1 MNKTMQN
8 KVTEFPIADTP
19 ITETTEKIARTPV
32 RVSGFSLEEI
42 GQQAGKEI
50 LLQGSIY
57 KLRRMSGFAFVL
69 LRTGRH
75 VIQCVYS
82 PEFSRFG
89 MEELAEEGC
98 VRVRALV
105 APEERSRLGWEL
117 RLLELQVLSLPAR
130 PMPIVINQKKVD
142 TSLENLLDYR
152 MLTLRNEKQRAIFKI
167 QEGICGG
174 FRSFLQEQH
183 FTEIHSPKI
192 VEAGAEGGA
201 NIFSL
206 DYFGRQAYL
215 AQSPQFYKQ
224 MMVGVFE
231 RVYEVGPVFR
241 AEKHDT
247 SRHLNEY
254 TGVDFEMGY
263 IDSFEEIMEMEEG
276 MIQAALVHLRETCA
290 PELELLQEPSAKK
303 AGMPQIPMPG
313 FAAGKLTE
321 DPVSGQAQ
329 AELREKGTGQTEE
342 SGIRSWRF
350 EVPPQKACLPMG
362 RIPRIRFGE
371 AKRLVAEHYH
381 RPMAEKEDFEPEE
394 EKLLCQYVREHFGS
408 DYVFVTHY
416 PSAKRP
422 FYAMDNPE
430 NPAET
435 LSFDLLFRGVEIT
448 TGGQRI
454 HDYQEQLDK
463 LERRGMDPE
472 AFADYLLMHRHGM
485 PPHGGLGLGLER
497 FTARLLDRENVRE
510 AALFPRDVHRLTP

>member
-1 MNKTMQN
+1 MK
-8 KVTEFPIADTP
+8 
-19 ITETTEKIARTPV
+19 KIINEATKQ
-32 RVSGFSLEEI
+32 VSGFSLEEI
-42 GQQAGKEI
+42 GQQAGGEI
-50 LLQGSIY
+50 FLHGSVY

-82 PEFSRFG
+82 PEFSHFELEDLV
-89 MEELAEEGC
+89 EESC
-98 VRVRALV
+98 VRIRALV

-117 RLLELQVLSLPAR
+117 RLLELEVLSVPAE

-142 TSLENLLDYR
+142 TSIENLLDYR

-167 QEGICGG
+167 QEGICEG
-174 FRSFLQEQH
+174 FRRFLQEQH
-183 FTEIHSPKI
+183 FTEIHSPKL
-192 VEAGAEGGA
+192 VQAGAEGGA

-231 RVYEVGPVFR
+231 RVYEIGPVFR

-263 IDSFEEIMEMEEG
+263 IESFEEIMEMEEG
-276 MIQAALVHLRETCA
+276 MIQAALGYLETACA
-290 PELELLQEPSAKK
+290 QELGLL
-303 AGMPQIPMPG
+303 GVVLPQ
-313 FAAGKLTE
+313 FAADGCEASQTSETE
-321 DPVSGQAQ
+321 SLLPKQK
-329 AELREKGTGQTEE
+329 ELQ
-342 SGIRSWRF
+342 RF
-350 EVPPQKACLPMG
+350 PMG
-362 RIPRIRFGE
+362 RIPRIRFAQ
-371 AKRLVAEHYH
+371 AKALVAEYYR

-394 EKLLCQYVREHFGS
+394 EKLLCQYMREHYGS
-408 DYVFVTHY
+408 DFVFVTHY
-416 PSAKRP
+416 PTAKRP

-435 LSFDLLFRGVEIT
+435 LSFDLLFRGLEIT

-454 HDYQEQLDK
+454 HGYEQQLQK
-463 LERRGMDPE
+463 LESRGMDAE
-472 AFADYLLMHRHGM
+472 EFASYLLMHRHGM

-510 AALFPRDVHRLTP
+510 ACLFPRDIHRLTP

>member
-1 MNKTMQN
+1 MSEKKNKIV
-8 KVTEFPIADTP
+8 KE
-19 ITETTEKIARTPV
+19 
-32 RVSGFSLEEI
+32 VSGFSLEEI
-42 GQQAGKEI
+42 GQQTGEEI
-50 LLQGSIY
+50 LLHGSIY

-82 PEFSRFG
+82 PDFSRFD
-89 MEELAEEGC
+89 MEELVEESC

-105 APEERSRLGWEL
+105 AAEERSRMGWEL
-117 RLLELQVLSLPAR
+117 RLLELEVLSVPAE
-130 PMPIVINQKKVD
+130 PMPIVINQKKVN
-142 TSLENLLDYR
+142 TSIENLLDYR

-167 QEGICGG
+167 QEGICEG
-174 FRSFLQEQH
+174 FRRFLQEQH
-183 FTEIHSPKI
+183 FTEIHSPKL

-224 MMVGVFE
+224 MMVGVYE
-231 RVYEVGPVFR
+231 RVYEIGPVFR

-263 IDSFEEIMEMEEG
+263 IESFEEIMEMEDG
-276 MIQAALVHLRETCA
+276 MIQAALRH
-290 PELELLQEPSAKK
+290 LQEAYS
-303 AGMPQIPMPG
+303 QE
-313 FAAGKLTE
+313 LQLL
-321 DPVSGQAQ
+321 GQ
-329 AELREKGTGQTEE
+329 E
-342 SGIRSWRF
+342 SIQ
-350 EVPPQKACLPMG
+350 EYLPMG
-362 RIPRIRFGE
+362 RIPRIRFAQ
-371 AKRLVAEHYH
+371 AKALVAEYYH

-394 EKLLCQYVREHFGS
+394 EKLLCQYMREHYGS
-408 DYVFVTHY
+408 DFVFVTHY

-435 LSFDLLFRGVEIT
+435 LSFDLLFRGLEIT

-454 HDYQEQLDK
+454 HSYEQQLQK
-463 LERRGMDPE
+463 LEARGMNAE
-472 AFADYLLMHRHGM
+472 EFAGYLLMHRHGM

-497 FTARLLDRENVRE
+497 FTARLLGYENVRE
-510 AALFPRDVHRLTP
+510 ASLFPRDIHRLTP

>member
-8 KVTEFPIADTP
+8 KVTELPMADSL
-19 ITETTEKIARTPV
+19 ITEATEKTARTPV
-32 RVSGFSLEEI
+32 RVSGFDLEEI

-50 LLQGSIY
+50 LLQGSVY

-82 PEFSRFG
+82 SEFSRFG
-89 MEELAEEGC
+89 MEELVEESC

-105 APEERSRLGWEL
+105 ASEERSRLGWEL
-117 RLLELQVLSLPAR
+117 RLLELQVLSVPAQ

-167 QEGICGG
+167 QEGLCQG

-263 IDSFEEIMEMEEG
+263 IESFEEIMEMEEG
-276 MIQAALVHLRETCA
+276 MIQAALAVSRRHVPRNWNCCRSR
-290 PELELLQEPSAKK
+290 PPKK
-303 AGMPQIPMPG
+303 RAWRKCLCRDLPPGSCRKAMSEAGGSKYRLKKPACPWAASPG
-313 FAAGKLTE
+313 S
-321 DPVSGQAQ
+321 VSGRPS
-329 AELREKGTGQTEE
+329 LWW
-342 SGIRSWRF
+342 RSIITAPWWRRRILSRRKKSCCANMCGNILA
-350 EVPPQKACLPMG
+350 VPL
-362 RIPRIRFGE
+362 
-371 AKRLVAEHYH
+371 
-381 RPMAEKEDFEPEE
+381 
-394 EKLLCQYVREHFGS
+394 
-408 DYVFVTHY
+408 
-416 PSAKRP
+416 
-422 FYAMDNPE
+422 
-430 NPAET
+430 
-435 LSFDLLFRGVEIT
+435 
-448 TGGQRI
+448 
-454 HDYQEQLDK
+454 
-463 LERRGMDPE
+463 
-472 AFADYLLMHRHGM
+472 YL
-485 PPHGGLGLGLER
+485 
-497 FTARLLDRENVRE
+497 
-510 AALFPRDVHRLTP
+510 

>member
-1 MNKTMQN
+1 MSK
-8 KVTEFPIADTP
+8 
-19 ITETTEKIARTPV
+19 ETLQIQ
-32 RVSGFSLEEI
+32 VSGFSLEEI
-42 GQQAGKEI
+42 GQRTGEEI
-50 LLQGSIY
+50 LLHGSVY

-69 LRTGRH
+69 LRTGRY

-89 MEELAEEGC
+89 MEELVEESC

-117 RLLELQVLSLPAR
+117 RLLELEVLSLPAE
-130 PMPIVINQKKVD
+130 PMPIVINQKKVN
-142 TSLENLLDYR
+142 TSIENLLDYR

-167 QEGICGG
+167 QEGICQG
-174 FRSFLQEQH
+174 FRSFLRQQH
-183 FTEIHSPKI
+183 FTEIHSPKL

-224 MMVGVFE
+224 MMVGVYE
-231 RVYEVGPVFR
+231 RVYEIGPVFR

-263 IDSFEEIMEMEEG
+263 IESFEEVMEMEER
-276 MIQAALVHLRETCA
+276 MLQAALSSLRESCG
-290 PELELLQEPSAKK
+290 PELELLEVSMPRFSGENSDEPQPW
-303 AGMPQIPMPG
+303 G
-313 FAAGKLTE
+313 
-321 DPVSGQAQ
+321 V
-329 AELREKGTGQTEE
+329 
-342 SGIRSWRF
+342 
-350 EVPPQKACLPMG
+350 EVPPRREELPLG
-362 RIPRIRFGE
+362 RIPRIRFAQ
-371 AKRLVAEHYH
+371 AKALVAEYYK

-394 EKLLCQYVREHFGS
+394 ENLLCQYIRGHYGS
-408 DYVFVTHY
+408 AFVFVTHY
-416 PSAKRP
+416 PAAKRP

-435 LSFDLLFRGVEIT
+435 LSFDLLFRGVEVT

-454 HDYQEQLDK
+454 HGYLQQLEK
-463 LERRGMDPE
+463 LKRRGMNPE
-472 AFADYLLMHRHGM
+472 EFADYLMMHRHGM

-497 FTARLLDRENVRE
+497 FTARLLGQENVRV
-510 AALFPRDVHRLTP
+510 ASLFPRDIHRLTP

>member
-1 MNKTMQN
+1 MNMSELLQIQQN
-8 KVTEFPIADTP
+8 GEERQLSPKPVT
-19 ITETTEKIARTPV
+19 
-32 RVSGFSLEEI
+32 GFSLEEI
-42 GQQAGKEI
+42 GRRAGEEI
-50 LLQGSIY
+50 LLHGSVY

-82 PEFSRFG
+82 PEFSRFE
-89 MEELAEEGC
+89 MEELVEESC

-105 APEERSRLGWEL
+105 APEERSRMGWEL
-117 RLLELQVLSLPAR
+117 RLLELEVLSVPAEL
-130 PMPIVINQKKVD
+130 MPIVINQKKVN
-142 TSLENLLDYR
+142 TSIEILLDYR

-167 QEGICGG
+167 QEGICRG
-174 FRSFLQEQH
+174 FRGFLQRQN
-183 FTEIHSPKI
+183 FTEIHSPKL

-206 DYFGRQAYL
+206 DYFGKQAYL

-231 RVYEVGPVFR
+231 RVYEIGPVFR

-263 IDSFEEIMEMEEG
+263 IRSFEEIMEMEEA
-276 MIQAALVHLRETCA
+276 MLQATLGSLQEFCGQ
-290 PELELLQEPSAKK
+290 ELEMLQVSMPRFSREGTK
-303 AGMPQIPMPG
+303 APQPWG
-313 FAAGKLTE
+313 
-321 DPVSGQAQ
+321 V
-329 AELREKGTGQTEE
+329 
-342 SGIRSWRF
+342 
-350 EVPPQKACLPMG
+350 EVPTGREDMPMG
-362 RIPRIRFGE
+362 RIPRIRFSQ
-371 AKRLVAEHYH
+371 AKALVSEYYK

-394 EKLLCQYVREHFGS
+394 EDLLCQYIRGHYDSAF
-408 DYVFVTHY
+408 VFVTHY
-416 PSAKRP
+416 PTGKRP

-454 HDYQEQLDK
+454 HSYQQQLEK
-463 LERRGMDPE
+463 LRQRGMDPE
-472 AFADYLLMHRHGM
+472 EFESYLLMHRHGM

-497 FTARLLDRENVRE
+497 FTARLLGYENVRQ
-510 AALFPRDVHRLTP
+510 ACLFPRDIHRLTP

>member
-1 MNKTMQN
+1 MNKIMQN
-8 KVTEFPIADTP
+8 KGTEPMMADTP
-19 ITETTEKIARTPV
+19 ITEITEEIARTPV

-89 MEELAEEGC
+89 MEELVEEGC

-117 RLLELQVLSLPAR
+117 RLLELQALSLPAQ

-167 QEGICGG
+167 QEGICRG
-174 FRSFLQEQH
+174 FRSFLEEQH

-206 DYFGRQAYL
+206 EYFGRQAYL

-276 MIQAALVHLRETCA
+276 MIQAALAHLQETCA
-290 PELELLQEPSAKK
+290 PELELLQETSAKK
-303 AGMPQIPMPG
+303 AGMPQM
-313 FAAGKLTE
+313 
-321 DPVSGQAQ
+321 
-329 AELREKGTGQTEE
+329 
-342 SGIRSWRF
+342 
-350 EVPPQKACLPMG
+350 PMG

-371 AKRLVAEHYH
+371 AKSLVAEHYH

-463 LERRGMDPE
+463 LVRRGMDPE
-472 AFADYLLMHRHGM
+472 AFAGYLLMHRHGM

>member
-1 MNKTMQN
+1 MS
-8 KVTEFPIADTP
+8 
-19 ITETTEKIARTPV
+19 EKINKIIKE
-32 RVSGFSLEEI
+32 VSGFSLEEI
-42 GQQAGKEI
+42 GQQTGEEI
-50 LLQGSIY
+50 LLHGSIY

-82 PEFSRFG
+82 PDFSRFD
-89 MEELAEEGC
+89 MEELVEESC

-105 APEERSRLGWEL
+105 AAEERSRMGWEL
-117 RLLELQVLSLPAR
+117 RLLELEVLSVPAE
-130 PMPIVINQKKVD
+130 PMPIVINQKKVN
-142 TSLENLLDYR
+142 TSIENLLDYR

-167 QEGICGG
+167 QEGICEG
-174 FRSFLQEQH
+174 FRRFLQEQH
-183 FTEIHSPKI
+183 FTEIHSPKL

-224 MMVGVFE
+224 MMVGVYE
-231 RVYEVGPVFR
+231 RVYEIGPVFR

-263 IDSFEEIMEMEEG
+263 IESFEEIMEMEEG
-276 MIQAALVHLRETCA
+276 MIQAALRH
-290 PELELLQEPSAKK
+290 LQEAYS
-303 AGMPQIPMPG
+303 QE
-313 FAAGKLTE
+313 LQLL
-321 DPVSGQAQ
+321 GQ
-329 AELREKGTGQTEE
+329 E
-342 SGIRSWRF
+342 SIQ
-350 EVPPQKACLPMG
+350 EYLPMG
-362 RIPRIRFGE
+362 RIPRIRFAQ
-371 AKRLVAEHYH
+371 AKALVAEYYH

-394 EKLLCQYVREHFGS
+394 EKLLCQYMREHYGS
-408 DYVFVTHY
+408 DFVFVTHY

-435 LSFDLLFRGVEIT
+435 LSFDLLFRGLEIT

-454 HDYQEQLDK
+454 HSYEQQLQK
-463 LERRGMDPE
+463 LEARGMNAE
-472 AFADYLLMHRHGM
+472 EFAGYLLMHRHGM
-485 PPHGGLGLGLER
+485 PPHGGMGLGLER
-497 FTARLLDRENVRE
+497 FTARLLGYENVRE
-510 AALFPRDVHRLTP
+510 ASLFPRDIHRLTP

>member
-1 MNKTMQN
+1 MNEMKE
-8 KVTEFPIADTP
+8 KAAG
-19 ITETTEKIARTPV
+19 ETVKEEAKKEKAAKRETAKK
-32 RVSGFSLEEI
+32 VSGFSLEEI
-42 GQQAGKEI
+42 GEQAGREI
-50 LLQGSIY
+50 ILHGSVY

-82 PEFSRFG
+82 PEFSGFN
-89 MEELAEEGC
+89 MEELVEESC

-117 RLLELQVLSLPAR
+117 RLLELEVLSVPTEL
-130 PMPIVINQKKVD
+130 MPIVINQKKVD

-167 QEGICGG
+167 QEGICQG
-174 FRSFLQEQH
+174 FHAFLQRQH
-183 FTEIHSPKI
+183 FTEIHSPKL

-206 DYFGRQAYL
+206 DYFGKQAYL

-224 MMVGVFE
+224 MMVGVYE
-231 RVYEVGPVFR
+231 RVYEIGPVFR

-263 IDSFEEIMEMEEG
+263 IESFEEIMEMEEE
-276 MIQAALVHLRETCA
+276 MLQAMLGDLQTNCA
-290 PELELLQEPSAKK
+290 QELELLGVS
-303 AGMPQIPMPG
+303 MPQ
-313 FAAGKLTE
+313 FAVE
-321 DPVSGQAQ
+321 CQ
-329 AELREKGTGQTEE
+329 AECQSLEGASCGSVPYVWGRRRWP
-342 SGIRSWRF
+342 I
-350 EVPPQKACLPMG
+350 EVPPQREHLPMG
-362 RIPRIRFGE
+362 RIPRIRFAD
-371 AKRLVAEHYH
+371 AKALVAEHYH
-381 RPMAEKEDFEPEE
+381 RPIGEKEDFEPEE
-394 EKLLCQYVREHFGS
+394 EKLLCQYMREHYGS
-408 DYVFVTHY
+408 ALVFVTHY

-435 LSFDLLFRGVEIT
+435 LSFDLLFRGLEIT

-454 HDYQEQLDK
+454 HGYQEQLEK
-463 LERRGMDPE
+463 LKRRGMNPE
-472 AFADYLLMHRHGM
+472 DFNSYLLMHRHGM

-497 FTARLLDRENVRE
+497 FTARLLARENVRE
-510 AALFPRDVHRLTP
+510 TSLFPRDIHRLTP